1 MSDNYDWR
9 KDSYESWLLAI
20 SELRKR
26 GVIEGRFEPIN
37 DAERALKESHPGPP
51 SPSMKSIKRLSSI

>member
-37 DAERALKESHPGPP
+37 DAERALKESH
-51 SPSMKSIKRLSSI
+51 RLSSI